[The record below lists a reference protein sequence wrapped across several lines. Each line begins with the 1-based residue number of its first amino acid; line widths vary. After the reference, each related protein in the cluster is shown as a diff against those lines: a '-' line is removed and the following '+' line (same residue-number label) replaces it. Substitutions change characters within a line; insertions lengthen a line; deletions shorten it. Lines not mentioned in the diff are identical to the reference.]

1 MPGAP
6 ARVIPGGLFVG
17 PTSGLATD
25 ARTQKSFDMPST
37 YVRSTLGTILLI
49 PKFCT

>member
-25 ARTQKSFDMPST
+25 ARTQESFDMPST

-49 PKFCT
+49 PKFYM